1 MNSELKQTIKNEIAH
16 IIEDI
21 KYEEFMFN
29 KIFKTNVEFQKSYLK
44 FDVIFDKYG
53 KEAYLKYVPYKYKK
67 QELKDL
73 ISEKRFLEIC
83 ERYGFSTLKKID
95 YTTNLTHK
103 ELNTTNVIK
112 LFFIRLKKIISSNFI
127 QLPQKTILS
136 LPEGIS
142 NITTK

>member
-1 MNSELKQTIKNEIAH
+1 
-16 IIEDI
+16 
-21 KYEEFMFN
+21 MFN